1 MDLFDTGILAKSRT
15 SYRNIL
21 ETLGATMVVGSED
34 AECTTGH
41 IRIGTATP
49 EMLESSMEK
58 GDIVILT
65 NRYESQ
71 LCAIEKEASLIIIC
85 NGAKVGR
92 TIQHLSLIHI

>member
-1 MDLFDTGILAKSRT
+1 MRDQKIDTLAVTSEEDELQGVITVKDIATANMDLFDTGILAKSRT

-34 AECTTGH
+34 AVCTTGH

-65 NRYESQ
+65 NSY
-71 LCAIEKEASLIIIC
+71 
-85 NGAKVGR
+85 
-92 TIQHLSLIHI
+92 